1 MYDCVRNALRRTGT
15 DPKSID
21 ILVINCSLFSPTPS
35 LCSMVINEFGMR
47 TDVSSYNLSGMVRT
61 IFFSIRSRFYIN
73 HCPCIPFF
81 SPYIFPSLYLL
92 LYRSSP
98 ISALPCLSLSISLSS
113 FSSFSFFSRSL
124 SLLWLN
130 FSPAFLPSVY
140 SNLFRAAQQVW
151 YLWSSSRICWLLNLI
166 QLLWSVS
173 ISNNADDDDFDD
185 DNSADTGSLLFF
197 SSLRCI
203 SQPPFLSFPPFTS
216 MTQTNPVSV
225 SLYSFFSLWRTSLS
239 CFS

>member
-73 HCPCIPFF
+73 HCPCILFF
-81 SPYIFPSLYLL
+81 SPSIFPSLYLL
-92 LYRSSP
+92 LYLSSS
-98 ISALPCLSLSISLSS
+98 ISALPLSLSLSL
-113 FSSFSFFSRSL
+113 SSFSFFSRSL

-130 FSPAFLPSVY
+130 FLLPSFLPSIPI
-140 SNLFRAAQQVW
+140 SLG
-151 YLWSSSRICWLLNLI
+151 LLSGSDICGAR
-166 QLLWSVS
+166 QEY
-173 ISNNADDDDFDD
+173 A
-185 DNSADTGSLLFF
+185 G
-197 SSLRCI
+197 C
-203 SQPPFLSFPPFTS
+203 
-216 MTQTNPVSV
+216 
-225 SLYSFFSLWRTSLS
+225 
-239 CFS
+239 